1 MKNKKIKLAIVSTTI
16 RGDVGYRD
24 WDEEVNK
31 FKKFDASFF
40 ISGDKNSIKFDDS
53 GFLCPLIYLTPKE
66 QNKYSCSMHIGWR
79 RWARRNIALL
89 EALKTNPDYVL
100 IIDDDNRPLKN
111 YFNKWYNLITKNAE
125 KKLNIQ
131 SKWFNYLDSGDSE
144 STFFPRGY
152 IISERDKND
161 KVATKNVK
169 TPAKNIMLFQ
179 GISYGD
185 PDIDAFARIADP
197 RPLPLKKVRK
207 LNYVVKDNWSP
218 YNTQNT
224 LFKKEL
230 APLAFTWPNS
240 GRYEDIYSSYV
251 WQHFIFNQ
259 NKFVHVGDSVNFQ
272 ERGLRNNFTD
282 FKLEHEGYRYA
293 EDIWKEICKTDPSS
307 VETIIKDLIKSKNFI
322 IKREKK
328 FLSSFLND
336 LKKINAI

>member
-1 MKNKKIKLAIVSTTI
+1 MKNQKIKLAIVSTTI
-16 RGDVGYRD
+16 RGDSGYRD
-24 WDEEVNK
+24 WDEEANK
-31 FKKFDASFF
+31 FKNFDASFF
-40 ISGDKNSIKFDDS
+40 IAGDKNSIKFNDK
-53 GFLCPLIYLTPKE
+53 GFLCPLKYLDPKD
-66 QNKYSCSMHIGWR
+66 QQKYSCSKHIGWR

-89 EALKTNPDYVL
+89 EALKTNPDYIL

-111 YFNKWYNLITKNAE
+111 YFNKWYKLITKNSD
-125 KKLNIQ
+125 KVLDVK

-144 STFFPRGY
+144 SIFFPRGY
-152 IISERDKND
+152 IIAERGRND
-161 KVATKNVK
+161 KVATRKLK
-169 TPAKNIMLFQ
+169 TPAKNILLFQ

-197 RPLPLKKVRK
+197 RPLPLKKVK
-207 LNYVVKDNWSP
+207 KINYVVRNNWSP

-272 ERGLRNNFTD
+272 ERGPRNNFTD
-282 FKLEHEGYRYA
+282 FNLEHEGYRYA
-293 EDIWKEICKTDPSS
+293 EEIWNEICKTDPSS
-307 VETIIKDLIKSKNFI
+307 IETIIRGLTESKNFV

-328 FLSSFLND
+328 FFLSFLND
-336 LKKINAI
+336 LKVLNII